1 MATPGTQLSPE
12 ALSYYA
18 QMGIPV
24 PLQQPNIQA
33 YAQQPIQQAPQIPQP
48 IRPSGERMQ
57 YNALVE
63 QRFNEIANMVGGVK
77 ALVETGTVDKVRQ
90 RATQDIQRIY
100 GSFQEPPQI
109 IEMDGNKIAVGGL
122 IRTPIVLPTEAERQA
137 SQIGLEKSTFELE
150 QAKKKMEAESGKLS
164 QDQAAQ
170 LGGLN
175 QSVRIISQAVDLAKR
190 MRSDPVLQETV
201 GGGNLLAGLKK
212 GYDRIVPGTPQYDF
226 AANAERL
233 NSAAFSEAIK
243 MLQGTGAIS
252 NVEGQAITKA
262 MTDVSNLGMSPEQ
275 YASRLDE
282 FTNLM
287 EGVVA
292 SKQNQISSFGI
303 KKEEKPKI
311 DLEKFDLSTIQVD
324 PSAPKLPAKPQ
335 SISSPGGVQFV
346 RDPQTGK
353 LILQK

>member
-24 PLQQPNIQA
+24 PQQQPNIQA
-33 YAQQPIQQAPQIPQP
+33 YAQQPMQQAPQIPQAMQ
-48 IRPSGERMQ
+48 PSEQRMQ
-57 YNALVE
+57 YNAL
-63 QRFNEIANMVGGVK
+63 IANMVGGVN
-77 ALVETGTVDKVRQ
+77 ALIETGTVDKVRQ
-90 RATQDIQRIY
+90 RAAQDIERIY
-100 GSFQEPPQI
+100 GSFQEPPRI
-109 IEMDGNKIAVGGL
+109 IEMDGNKIAVGGP
-122 IRTPIVLPTEAERQA
+122 IRTPVILPTETERQA
-137 SQIGLEKSTFELE
+137 SQVGLEKSQFELE

-164 QDQAAQ
+164 QEQASQ

-175 QSVRIISQAVDLAKR
+175 QSVRIISQALDLAKR

-201 GGGNLLAGLKK
+201 GGGNLLAALKK
-212 GYDRIVPGTPQYDF
+212 GYDRIIQGTPQFDF

-282 FTNLM
+282 FTSLM
-287 EGVVA
+287 EGVLS
-292 SKQNQISSFGI
+292 SKQNQISSFGA
-303 KKEEKPKI
+303 KKQEKPKI
-311 DLEKFDLSTIQVD
+311 DLDTFDLSTIQVD
-324 PSAPKLPAKPQ
+324 PSAPKPPAEPMKVQ
-335 SISSPGGVQFV
+335 SPGTIRTI
-346 RDPQTGK
+346 RDPQTGR
-353 LILQK
+353 LIRQQ